1 MSNPV
6 LVGVGVG
13 AFAGLA
19 VFGDLVVGAILG
31 GAMGLGYAVIRSR

>member
-6 LVGVGVG
+6 LIGVGVG

-19 VFGDLVVGAILG
+19 VFGDLVVGAIFG
-31 GAMGLGYAVIRSR
+31 GAMGLGYTIIKGR